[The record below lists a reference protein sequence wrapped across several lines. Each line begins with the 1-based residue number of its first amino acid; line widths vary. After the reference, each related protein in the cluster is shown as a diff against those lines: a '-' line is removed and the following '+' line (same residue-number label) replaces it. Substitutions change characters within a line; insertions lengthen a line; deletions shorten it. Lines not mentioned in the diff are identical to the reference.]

1 MVFQNTKCLKQEF
14 KYTSTSLSVRE
25 IPFKL
30 KNSIRKSLTAC
41 IFFKCITL
49 SPQICCC
56 CSASCPD
63 IVVVFVFA
71 CTWIPY
77 CFSLSVD
84 LYEKMFAADAFVLVL
99 FLSTFLE
106 FDSLEQFQPNFVDL
120 VDFNYQVFGVYCL
133 LSSRSKIQASICIN
147 IQSSHV

>member
-14 KYTSTSLSVRE
+14 IYISTSLSVRE

-41 IFFKCITL
+41 IFL
-49 SPQICCC
+49 SVLPYRHRF
-56 CSASCPD
+56 
-63 IVVVFVFA
+63 VVVAQLLVQ
-71 CTWIPY
+71 TLLL
-77 CFSLSVD
+77 FSCLLALGFPIVSLFVD

-106 FDSLEQFQPNFVDL
+106 FDSLEQF
-120 VDFNYQVFGVYCL
+120 
-133 LSSRSKIQASICIN
+133 
-147 IQSSHV
+147 